1 MSKYCFLKNTLQ
13 SLSLLH
19 FPLTSVWFLPL
30 VWNTLVLI
38 IPCAKRAS
46 TNFNNHSSV
55 HWRPNCHI
63 HWLLFSPHLPD
74 HLLHSHCWVKTK
86 NSAPISLT
94 SFLVVPLPLPK
105 CWCSSEQC
113 LCLFFTR
120 VISPILWLQ
129 LPFLWWDLQN
139 DHPAWISPQNSRS
152 HVAECLLEIGTWKAS
167 YRCQLSLWSSS
178 CLHSLFSSSF
188 YLLSKP
194 EISYM
199 IPISK
204 RI

>member
-1 MSKYCFLKNTLQ
+1 M
-13 SLSLLH
+13 
-19 FPLTSVWFLPL
+19 
-30 VWNTLVLI
+30 LVLI
-38 IPCAKRAS
+38 LIITPLFTGVLTATS
-46 TNFNNHSSV
+46 TGFSSAL
-55 HWRPNCHI
+55 I
-63 HWLLFSPHLPD
+63 YLTT
-74 HLLHSHCWVKTK
+74 LLHSHCWVKTK
-86 NSAPISLT
+86 NSAPTSLT

-120 VISPILWLQ
+120 MISPILWLQ

-139 DHPAWISPQNSRS
+139 DHPAWIPPQNSRS
-152 HVAECLLEIGTWKAS
+152 HVAECLLEIATWKAS

-204 RI
+204 HI